1 MTRGRSNPKR
11 EPADKNPD
19 KLTGR
24 AGPSPKGQAETSPH
38 PQRPLSSGYG
48 QGPPDTP
55 GGKTTKAR

>member
-24 AGPSPKGQAETSPH
+24 AGPSPRGNASTAPL
-38 PQRPLSSGYG
+38 PARPLPSGHG
-48 QGPPDTP
+48 QGEPETP
-55 GGKTTKAR
+55 GGKHPKAR